1 MSNITVSCD
10 GYVQDYTVYAG
21 YIDTDSGESLSLVA
35 NVSDVP
41 SSGNLPSTSC
51 PFGGL
56 VNELTVRDY
65 NGNLCIEFVSY
76 GSEYYYDD
84 EMLNLSREIAD
95 YFEYL

>member
-1 MSNITVSCD
+1 MANITVVCD
-10 GYVQDYTVYAG
+10 GYIPDYTVYAG
-21 YIDTDSGESLSLVA
+21 HIDTDSGECLSLVA

-41 SSGNLPSTSC
+41 ESGNIPSTLC

-65 NGNLCIEFVSY
+65 DGNPCIEY
-76 GSEYYYDD
+76 AAYNTEYYYDD
-84 EMLNLSREIAD
+84 EMFALSREIAD